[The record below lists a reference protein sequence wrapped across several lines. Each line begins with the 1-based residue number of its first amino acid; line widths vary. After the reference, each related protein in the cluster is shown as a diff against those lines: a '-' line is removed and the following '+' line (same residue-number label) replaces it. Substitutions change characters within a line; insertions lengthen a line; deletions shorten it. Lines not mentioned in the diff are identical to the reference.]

1 MMMANP
7 LLEPTARGPLGP
19 LENISPLRSMKSM
32 PLTHERQTMKGLI
45 TKPLSWLQPK
55 WAITLAALGLVASA
69 SAWAASLDE
78 TIQASMQ
85 LDKALR
91 SAEANKEA
99 ARENI
104 GIARSRLLPQ
114 LNFQGYSQ
122 NLNQTTTQNTSL
134 GPQANTFQGDSYTY
148 SLSLRQSLIRPRD
161 LAGYAVGQQQ
171 ALYGELKYESAKS
184 DLWNRAS
191 SAWLDVLA
199 AKANKE
205 LYENAI
211 KTISDSAKQ
220 ELKRFEKGDGTKDSM
235 IEAQAQLKQAQAMLA
250 DAEWSL
256 QAKLTSFELLTG
268 IRGSSWS
275 QMTLPDESKVRI
287 DADLKSVI
295 LDKIKLQAP
304 EILAA
309 KAAEQ
314 VNALRVSQSMYDHF
328 PTLDLVATANRAQND
343 TTNTLGYQYQN
354 QQLGVQLNV
363 PLFAGGGLEATRRQ
377 AVYSYDASVAD
388 RESLE
393 YRVETQFEND
403 WATQAGYFER
413 TLAARGLVMSAQEQK
428 RAALMG
434 VSTGLRTWSDVAN
447 AELLL
452 ARRASDLIG
461 IQTNLYKI
469 QSRILSLL
477 PSSDESWQAWVNL
490 LDQASLK

>member
-1 MMMANP
+1 MMMPKPFETMGTKRP
-7 LLEPTARGPLGP
+7 LLKRPRCFLQV
-19 LENISPLRSMKSM
+19 L
-32 PLTHERQTMKGLI
+32 
-45 TKPLSWLQPK
+45 LSG
-55 WAITLAALGLVASA
+55 AALGLIGCTLST
-69 SAWAASLDE
+69 SILAATLDE
-78 TIQASMQ
+78 TLRAAM
-85 LDKALR
+85 LVDKALR

-114 LNFQGYSQ
+114 LNFQGYKQ
-122 NLNQTTTQNTSL
+122 KLNQTTTQNTSL
-134 GPQANTFQGDSYTY
+134 GPQSNTFQGESYTY

-161 LAGYAVGQQQ
+161 LAGYAMGQQQ

-184 DLWNRAS
+184 DLWNRAA

-199 AKANKE
+199 AQASKD

-211 KTISDSAKQ
+211 KTISESATQ
-220 ELKRFEKGDGTKDSM
+220 ERKRFEKGDGTKDSM
-235 IEAQAQLKQAQAMLA
+235 IEAQAQLTQAKAMLA
-250 DAEWSL
+250 DAQLTL
-256 QAKLTSFELLTG
+256 QAKLLSYALLSGVKQSNWT
-268 IRGSSWS
+268 
-275 QMTLPDESKVRI
+275 QQVLPDESKVRI
-287 DADLKSVI
+287 DADLKDLI
-295 LDKIKLQAP
+295 LQRIKLQAP

-328 PTLDLVATANRAQND
+328 PTLDLVASANRAQND

-354 QQLGVQLNV
+354 QQVGVQLNV

-393 YRVETQFEND
+393 YRVEIQFEND
-403 WATQAGYFER
+403 WATQAGYYER
-413 TLAARGLVMSAQEQK
+413 TLAARGLMLSAQEQK
-428 RAALMG
+428 KAALMG
-434 VSTGLRTWSDVAN
+434 VNMGLRTWSDVSN

-477 PSSDESWQAWVNL
+477 PSNDEAWQAWVNV
-490 LDQASLK
+490 LDLASQK